1 MFVGA
6 DCTSMIG
13 GGTPL
18 APASTRSSP
27 SMPDMPSVGVP
38 SSLDDT
44 VLDPVENFLEGG
56 AGGLRRRRGGVPV
69 ADLSLSD

>member
-1 MFVGA
+1 VIQPMFVGA

-18 APASTRSSP
+18 A
-27 SMPDMPSVGVP
+27 DMPSVGVP